1 MNIERIGQIAIP
13 VKNLDRAVDFYRD
26 VVGLKFL
33 FRVPNLAF
41 FDCGGVRIML
51 DIPESGELDRRSS
64 VVYFSVPDLQSAY
77 AEMKGKGAEMVG
89 EPHLIAR
96 LEDREV
102 WMSFFR
108 DPDSNMHA
116 LMSEVLK
123 KQS

>member
-13 VKNLDRAVDFYRD
+13 VKDLDRAVDFYRD

-51 DIPESGELDRRSS
+51 DLPENEEHAHASS
-64 VVYFSVPDLQSAY
+64 ILYFSVADLQSAHEELK
-77 AEMKGKGAEMVG
+77 AKGAEIAS

-96 LEDREV
+96 LADREV

-116 LMSEVLK
+116 LMSEVPLK
-123 KQS
+123 

>member
-13 VKNLDRAVDFYRD
+13 VKDLDRAVDFYRD

-51 DIPESGELDRRSS
+51 DIPENKESDHLSS
-64 VVYFSVPDLQSAY
+64 VVYFSVADLQGAH
-77 AEMKGKGAEMVG
+77 EELKGKGAEIVA

-96 LEDREV
+96 MADREV

-108 DPDSNMHA
+108 DPDSNVHA
-116 LMSEVLK
+116 LMSEVPLK
-123 KQS
+123 